1 MSAVVATA
9 EAASQGGLS
18 LKTKAELSATPPTS
32 SPELLEVKLENMA
45 PNSTTQQA
53 SSSSSSN
60 PSEGDQKS
68 TSDNGKRIQNNNTSN
83 YNNGGGRLKFYKEGR
98 CLLELTHRSNTEG
111 QDHWIPIAKKVYW
124 PPPGPVKAESS
135 PSVHSGKIN
144 SEPIFLRLLF
154 FCVIFWHLIW

>member
-1 MSAVVATA
+1 MPLKQVALIVVEDEKAYVVACPKKLILWSVMSAVVATA

-60 PSEGDQKS
+60 PSEGDKS

-83 YNNGGGRLKFYKEGR
+83 YNNGGGRLKFYK
-98 CLLELTHRSNTEG
+98 
-111 QDHWIPIAKKVYW
+111 
-124 PPPGPVKAESS
+124 
-135 PSVHSGKIN
+135 GKFEY
-144 SEPIFLRLLF
+144 SFAAQRLREDFLSAAF
-154 FCVIFWHLIW
+154 